1 MPAFDSRAI
10 CDITVLKLWL
20 RNITMDL
27 RCMECANDLRNKV
40 MVTRLGDFDVW
51 YCDDCNVYYEKQDL
65 YRMVYT
71 A

>member
-1 MPAFDSRAI
+1 MSTFHSAVRR
-10 CDITVLKLWL
+10 DISVLKLWM
-20 RNITMDL
+20 RIDRMDL
-27 RCMECANDLRNKV
+27 RCMECAGDLRNKV